1 MRELKYL
8 AEWVWPR
15 RPRWCRQNKREGRG
29 EENVAKFFRKKE
41 TYSRC
46 LIKVDAKQKQ
56 NLKGIP
62 LSGQILN
69 YNSTRLVIMYIRLIK
84 LTDATCGL

>member
-41 TYSRC
+41 TFSRC
-46 LIKVDAKQKQ
+46 LKKVEAKRTA
-56 NLKGIP
+56 
-62 LSGQILN
+62 GQILN